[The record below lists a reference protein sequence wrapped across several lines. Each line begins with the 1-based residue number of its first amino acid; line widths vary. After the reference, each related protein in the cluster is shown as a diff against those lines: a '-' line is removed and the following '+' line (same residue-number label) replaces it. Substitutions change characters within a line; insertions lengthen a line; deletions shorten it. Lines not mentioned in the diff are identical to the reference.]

1 MESTYNISLRNIS
14 ILIEEDS
21 RGGGYNEIVGMQSI
35 KAYENDLSDK
45 NLYLN
50 RAIDDGI
57 DRMIQTDYFEIEKA
71 FYIMSKYFDRMKKQE
86 INKISIN
93 FIHQFIKLLIESSL

>member
-1 MESTYNISLRNIS
+1 
-14 ILIEEDS
+14 
-21 RGGGYNEIVGMQSI
+21 MQSI

-71 FYIMSKYFDRMKKQE
+71 FYIMSKYFDRMKKH
-86 INKISIN
+86 ILKLKSIS
-93 FIHQFIKLLIESSL
+93 